1 MRERAGRD
9 GNGNFVG
16 IACDEES
23 PVAQVGSPVE
33 DQVGSPVQDQD
44 AGGKDGDGASAPREE
59 EVN

>member
-23 PVAQVGSPVE
+23 PVAQVGSPV
-33 DQVGSPVQDQD
+33 QDHD
-44 AGGKDGDGASAPREE
+44 AGGKDGDGASSPGGEE
-59 EVN
+59 MN